1 MKSKRKLIA
10 IMMIMHEFFDE
21 RKREKV
27 RRIKKNALNGEKRE
41 LFIMLALA

>member
-1 MKSKRKLIA
+1 MGKHWLVKSKRKLIA

-27 RRIKKNALNGEKRE
+27 RRIKK
-41 LFIMLALA
+41 MH